1 MCFYKKNNLKI
12 KSVLKKFTLEVV
24 SKQVLLEAKGMHE
37 IGCLRRV
44 YKVRRTEILRQI
56 IEPPTL

>member
-1 MCFYKKNNLKI
+1 MCFLPQEKYFKISAIKKL
-12 KSVLKKFTLEVV
+12 TLEVV

-44 YKVRRTEILRQI
+44 FKVRRTEI
-56 IEPPTL
+56 